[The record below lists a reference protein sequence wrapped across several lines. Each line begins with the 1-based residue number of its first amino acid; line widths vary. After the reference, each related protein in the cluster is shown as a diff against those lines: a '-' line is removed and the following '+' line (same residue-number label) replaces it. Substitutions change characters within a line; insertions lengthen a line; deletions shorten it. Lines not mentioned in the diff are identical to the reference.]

1 MKLQNKD
8 IQPLITFLDTIKVGG
23 RKSLGRTKLKE
34 KLTKQMEVYGN
45 DQTAVIDEFDGWADK
60 EKGQFTTEN
69 KELNEALSDLA
80 LEEVEITY
88 NTPFKK
94 DFVELL
100 ENYEEELQG
109 KNADAYAILYE
120 KLVEE
125 KEKGNE

>member
-1 MKLQNKD
+1 MKIQNKD

-45 DQTAVIDEFDGWADK
+45 DQTAVIDEFDGWTGK
-60 EKGQFTTEN
+60 ETGHFTTEN
-69 KELNEALSDLA
+69 KELNKALNDLA
-80 LEEVEITY
+80 FEEIEITY
-88 NTPFKK
+88 NSPFKK

-100 ENYEEELQG
+100 ENYEEELDG
-109 KNADAYAILYE
+109 TNADAYAKLYE

-125 KEKGNE
+125 ND

>member
-100 ENYEEELQG
+100 ENYEEELDG
-109 KNADAYAILYE
+109 ANADAYAKLYE

-125 KEKGNE
+125 ND

>member
-8 IQPLITFLDTIKVGG
+8 IQPLINFLNTIKVGG

-45 DQTAVIDEFDGWADK
+45 DQTAVIDEFDGWVDK

-100 ENYEEELQG
+100 ENYEEELDG
-109 KNADAYAILYE
+109 ANADAYAKLYE

-125 KEKGNE
+125 ND

>member
-8 IQPLITFLDTIKVGG
+8 IQPLIKFLDTIKVGG

-34 KLTKQMEVYGN
+34 KLTKQMKVYGN
-45 DQTAVIDEFDGWADK
+45 DQTAVIDEFDGWVDK

-100 ENYEEELQG
+100 ENYEEELDG
-109 KNADAYAILYE
+109 ANADAYAKLYE

-125 KEKGNE
+125 ND

>member
-45 DQTAVIDEFDGWADK
+45 DQTAVIDEFDGWVDK

-109 KNADAYAILYE
+109 KHADAYAILYE
-120 KLVEE
+120 KLVAE
-125 KEKGNE
+125 ND

>member
-1 MKLQNKD
+1 MKIQNKD

-45 DQTAVIDEFDGWADK
+45 DQTAVIDEFDGWVDK

-88 NTPFKK
+88 NSPFKK

-100 ENYEEELQG
+100 ENYEEELDG
-109 KNADAYAILYE
+109 ANADAYAKLYE

-125 KEKGNE
+125 ND

>member
-1 MKLQNKD
+1 MKLINKD
-8 IQPLITFLDTIKVGG
+8 IQLIVKFLDTIKVGG

-100 ENYEEELQG
+100 ENYEEELDG
-109 KNADAYAILYE
+109 ANADAYAKLYE

-125 KEKGNE
+125 ND

>member
-8 IQPLITFLDTIKVGG
+8 IQPIITFLDTIKASG

-45 DQTAVIDEFDGWADK
+45 DQTAVIDEFDGWTDK
-60 EKGQFTTEN
+60 ETGHFTMEN
-69 KELNEALSDLA
+69 KELNKALNDLA
-80 LEEVEITY
+80 LEEIEITY
-88 NTPFKK
+88 NSPFKK

-100 ENYEEELQG
+100 ENYEEELDG
-109 KNADAYAILYE
+109 TNADAYAKLYE

-125 KEKGNE
+125 LNQL

>member
-1 MKLQNKD
+1 MKLINKD
-8 IQPLITFLDTIKVGG
+8 IQLIVKFLDTIKVGG

-45 DQTAVIDEFDGWADK
+45 DQTAVIDEFDGWVDK

-125 KEKGNE
+125 ND

>member
-1 MKLQNKD
+1 MKLINKD
-8 IQPLITFLDTIKVGG
+8 IQLIVKFLDTIKVGG

-45 DQTAVIDEFDGWADK
+45 DQTAVIDEFNGWVDK

-125 KEKGNE
+125 ND

>member
-45 DQTAVIDEFDGWADK
+45 DQTAVIDEFGGWVDK

-125 KEKGNE
+125 ND